1 MAKRRANGEGN
12 IRKRKDG
19 RWEGRYTAGFD
30 PDTGKRITRN
40 VLGKSQ
46 AEVKQKLKEAIQ
58 TTENLDIKKYEQY
71 TVGQWAQV
79 WFEVYAKPNIREST
93 ALYYKNYIDNH
104 IVPSIGKIPLK
115 KLTSL
120 DIQKFYNKMRTSGR
134 VKRFKN
140 MKNKGLSNKTIRG
153 VHMMLHGCLEQA
165 VKERILPYNPTN
177 GCRIP
182 PKEKK
187 EMKVIPQEKIGAY
200 LIQAQQYGVLP
211 IFYLELCSGLR
222 RGELL
227 ALQWDDLDFETGV
240 LTISKQ
246 VSLVRG
252 KIVMSVPKTKSSIR
266 KLVLP
271 PAVVQVL
278 REYRESVHSRWMF
291 PSPVLKDLPLN
302 PGSVYDRLQLILEHA
317 NCKQV
322 RFHDLRHTYAVMAI
336 KSGDDIKTV
345 QENLGHATAAFTLYV
360 YGHVTA
366 LMKQA
371 SADRMEQL
379 IRSISAG

>member
-40 VLGKSQ
+40 VLGKTQ
-46 AEVKQKLKEAIQ
+46 TEVKQKLKEAIQ

-120 DIQKFYNKMRTSGR
+120 DIQKLYNKMRTSGR

-153 VHMMLHGCLEQA
+153 VHMMLNSCLEQA

-227 ALQWDDLDFETGV
+227 ALEWADLDEQNN
-240 LTISKQ
+240 TISVNKTVNRMNGKLV
-246 VSLVRG
+246 VSQ
-252 KIVMSVPKTKSSIR
+252 PKTPTSIR
-266 KLVLP
+266 KVTIP
-271 PAVVQVL
+271 DQAVAIL
-278 REYRESVHSRWMF
+278 RQEHEQHPDNKYMF
-291 PSPVLKDLPLN
+291 PSPKTGDM
-302 PGSVYDRLQLILEHA
+302 YDPSTVRRIHKKLLERA
-317 NCKQV
+317 GIDTDV
-322 RFHDLRHTYAVMAI
+322 RFHDLRHTFTTVMLQNVV
-336 KSGDDIKTV
+336 DPKTLSTM
-345 QENLGHATAAFTLYV
+345 LGHYSAAFTLDV
-360 YGHVTA
+360 YSHVTDQ
-366 LMKQA
+366 MQEQA
-371 SADRMEQL
+371 AETMGKFMAKV
-379 IRSISAG
+379 I